1 MNFKELYDKAFS
13 VSKETYITKDVE
25 IGSVGCAIYTE
36 SGHIY
41 LGKNLNMSCAIG
53 TCAERNA
60 IASMLTNENSK
71 ILMMACV
78 HKSGKIITPCGAC
91 REFMYLLG
99 DICNDIEILLSLEP
113 LKTISIKELL
123 PNWWRDVLKKD

>member
-71 ILMMACV
+71 IFF
-78 HKSGKIITPCGAC
+78 KGGKKARCFC
-91 REFMYLLG
+91 
-99 DICNDIEILLSLEP
+99 
-113 LKTISIKELL
+113 
-123 PNWWRDVLKKD
+123 